1 MRAFDK
7 LIFTA
12 QQLTQILQATLFK
25 TSTRSISGLS
35 TDSRTAQKNNVFLAL
50 RGERVDGH
58 KYIDDAIARGCSCII
73 SEEVILPREDVSVI
87 VVKNTLY
94 ALGTLAHWYC
104 MQNPA
109 RIIAITGSVG
119 KTTTKQYVWSVLSA
133 RYETL
138 KTEGNYNNEIG
149 VPLTLFELEEK
160 HQWAVLEMGM
170 NHKGEMERL
179 SKIACPD
186 IALITNIGSSHI
198 ENLGS
203 RDAICDAKLEIMEG
217 MPKGAPLII
226 NADEP
231 LLMAKAHEMRAHG
244 VRPITVSME
253 DPITDYFISDIA
265 VTPQGCSFSL
275 LNSHTGIHYRDI
287 HILQTGA
294 HNVLNAAMAWVV
306 GELCGMQEADIRR
319 GLLRF
324 ENTGMRQNIYEYNGM
339 YLIEDC
345 YNASPESMEAALK
358 VLGDI
363 GHNQGGKAI
372 AVLGDMLELGPFTRS
387 LHERVG
393 KAVTENHTDLLF
405 TFGKFASHI
414 AQGSIRYG
422 MQSAAVYRNPD
433 LTDPQ
438 TTAQQ
443 LAKLCHPGDTILFK
457 ASRAVRMERVIDQF
471 KQIFVQPTAPSKQ
484 KP

>member
-25 TSTRSISGLS
+25 ASTRPISGLS
-35 TDSRTAQKNNVFLAL
+35 TDSRTAQPNNVFLAL

-94 ALGTLAHWYC
+94 ALGALAHWYC

-119 KTTTKQYVWSVLSA
+119 KTTTKQYVWAVLSA

-170 NHKGEMERL
+170 NHKGEVERL

-275 LNSHTGIHYRDI
+275 
-287 HILQTGA
+287 
-294 HNVLNAAMAWVV
+294 
-306 GELCGMQEADIRR
+306 
-319 GLLRF
+319 
-324 ENTGMRQNIYEYNGM
+324 
-339 YLIEDC
+339 
-345 YNASPESMEAALK
+345 
-358 VLGDI
+358 
-363 GHNQGGKAI
+363 
-372 AVLGDMLELGPFTRS
+372 
-387 LHERVG
+387 
-393 KAVTENHTDLLF
+393 
-405 TFGKFASHI
+405 
-414 AQGSIRYG
+414 
-422 MQSAAVYRNPD
+422 
-433 LTDPQ
+433 
-438 TTAQQ
+438 
-443 LAKLCHPGDTILFK
+443 
-457 ASRAVRMERVIDQF
+457 
-471 KQIFVQPTAPSKQ
+471 
-484 KP
+484 